1 MTPLGLIGSV
11 ARSRIGLWQY
21 LAVRSADRTR
31 LELERERSRSGLSVL
46 AAMPPG
52 AVLLD
57 VGPGG
62 VRMIKMPEQHCNAI
76 GASCANFTEPN
87 GR

>member
-1 MTPLGLIGSV
+1 MTALGLIGTV
-11 ARSRIGLWQY
+11 ARTRIGLWQY
-21 LAVRSADRTR
+21 LAARSADRTR

-52 AVLLD
+52 AVLVD

-62 VRMIKMPEQHCNAI
+62 TRVIKMPDKHCAVI
-76 GASCANFTEPN
+76 AASCANSAAPN

>member
-1 MTPLGLIGSV
+1 MTALGLIGSV
-11 ARSRIGLWQY
+11 ARGRFGLWQY
-21 LAVRSADRTR
+21 LAVRSAERTR
-31 LELERERSRSGLSVL
+31 LELERERSRSGLAVL
-46 AAMPPG
+46 AVIPPG

-62 VRMIKMPEQHCNAI
+62 MRVIKMPDRCCAAI
-76 GASCANFTEPN
+76 EASCAKSPESN

>member
-1 MTPLGLIGSV
+1 VTAPRLIGSI
-11 ARSRIGLWQY
+11 AWTRIGLWQY
-21 LAVRSADRTR
+21 LAARSADRTR

-52 AVLLD
+52 AMVLE

-62 VRMIKMPEQHCNAI
+62 MRVIKMPDQHIAAI
-76 GASCANFTEPN
+76 GVPRGSAPESS
-87 GR
+87 GQ

>member
-1 MTPLGLIGSV
+1 MAALRLIGSM
-11 ARSRIGLWQY
+11 ARTRMGLWQY

-31 LELERERSRSGLSVL
+31 LELERERSRSALSVL

-52 AVLLD
+52 ATVLD

-62 VRMIKMPEQHCNAI
+62 MRVIKMSDQRVAAI
-76 GASCANFTEPN
+76 GVSRGSAPESS
-87 GR
+87 GQ